1 MPQSPLNLPLFSS
14 CVINIRKWEEKN
26 LPLSQSRISFDLF
39 ILIARS
45 YEGQQP
51 YTLKKIFNSL
61 NYSQRGVRY
70 VLDQMINQGWCILIE
85 NDLDKR
91 FKFVVGT
98 DLMGSKLL
106 EYKMMVMSM
115 YKDISD
121 DLHSLS
127 INPKKIDIKAQNE
140 LPPHGVQPFNQ

>member
-1 MPQSPLNLPLFSS
+1 MLESPLDLPLFSS
-14 CVINIRKWEEKN
+14 CLIKIREWEEKN

-39 ILIARS
+39 LLIACS

-51 YTLKKIFNSL
+51 YTLKEIFNSL

-140 LPPHGVQPFNQ
+140 LPQHQLPK

>member
-1 MPQSPLNLPLFSS
+1 MLQSPLDLPLFSS
-14 CVINIRKWEEKN
+14 CLIKIREWEKEN
-26 LPLSQSRISFDLF
+26 LSLSQSRISFDLF
-39 ILIARS
+39 ILIAHS
-45 YEGQQP
+45 YEVQQP
-51 YTLKKIFNSL
+51 YTLKEIFNSL

-70 VLDQMINQGWCILIE
+70 VLDQMINQGWCLLAE

-98 DLMGSKLL
+98 DLMGSKLQ

-115 YKDISD
+115 YKEISD

-127 INPKKIDIKAQNE
+127 SNP
-140 LPPHGVQPFNQ
+140 

>member
-14 CVINIRKWEEKN
+14 CVINILKWEEKN

-51 YTLKKIFNSL
+51 YTLKEIFNSL